1 MLSKVE
7 RKKITTPGSKSVS
20 FIIKATRDKGIFL
33 TISFSKDIKNCSVFV
48 VGFKPK
54 IIFIMQKMHSNKV
67 IYYISGRSIFE
78 RSPLHFTASF
88 FFDFC

>member
-7 RKKITTPGSKSVS
+7 RKKIATPGSSKSVS
-20 FIIKATRDKGIFL
+20 FIIKATRDKDIFL

-54 IIFIMQKMHSNKV
+54 SIFIMQKMHSNKV
-67 IYYISGRSIFE
+67 ILYFG
-78 RSPLHFTASF
+78 P
-88 FFDFC
+88 FDFCAFTIALYSKFFL